1 MAQWNSEQAQFCR
14 GLISHY
20 CSTLGV
26 GINEMAE
33 TTGISRERLNSFAN
47 NTLPELSSTELDK
60 FFELAG
66 ELARAEKVEIDQYE
80 QRGQQV
86 PYKTYQ
92 NVINQVVGIE
102 DNNA

>member
-26 GINEMAE
+26 GVNEMAE

-47 NTLPELSSTELDK
+47 NTLSELSSTELDK

-66 ELARAEKVEIDQYE
+66 ELARAEKVEVDQYE
-80 QRGQQV
+80 KRGQQV

-92 NVINQVVGIE
+92 DVIRQVVGIE
-102 DNNA
+102 ENNA